1 MTVILD
7 TNVVSELMKATPWP
21 GVTLWLDAQPRQA
34 VFISAITE
42 AELRVG
48 VALLPA
54 GRRRDGLAA
63 DVETMISEDFAG
75 RVAAFD
81 SPAAKAFAA
90 IVAERRRAGR
100 PIAIPDAQIAAI
112 ARSRGASIAT
122 RNVGDFEG
130 CGVEVINP
138 WEDAA

>member
-7 TNVVSELMKATPWP
+7 TNVVSELMKASPRP
-21 GVTLWLDAQPRQA
+21 RVMSWLGAQPRRA

-63 DVETMISEDFAG
+63 EVETMIAEDFSG
-75 RVAAFD
+75 RVAPFD
-81 SPAAKAFAA
+81 SPAAKAFAE
-90 IVAERRRAGR
+90 IVADRRRSGR
-100 PIAIPDAQIAAI
+100 PISTADAQIAAI
-112 ARSRGASIAT
+112 ARSRGVSLAT
-122 RNVGDFEG
+122 RNVRDFQG
-130 CGVEVINP
+130 CGVDVIDP
-138 WEDAA
+138 WADPA